1 MHTSLRK
8 VLLLMQHEPQKI
20 LQRQTHCAMNC
31 SPSAMLSRHR
41 KTGRASDVAKK
52 ERTPMPAGYWI
63 IWTTVALDLVGFGI
77 IVPILGRYAE
87 RFGANGL
94 QVGLM
99 FASFSVAQMVFA
111 PILGRISDKVGRKP
125 VIVFSLIGTAVGS
138 FVTGAAGALWVLF
151 LGRILDGA
159 SGASVAV
166 AQGAVADIAPPEQRA
181 RLMGMLGA
189 AFGVGFV
196 VGPALG
202 GLAALGGPH
211 VPFYLAGSIAAV
223 NAVAAMIRLPETKP
237 DTSHITEKH
246 QRGTALSPALK
257 RFALVGFLSMLGFA
271 GFEATF
277 SIWGEKQFGFTEGSA
292 SIVFV
297 FVGVTL
303 VAVQGGLIGPLTQ
316 RLGSRKLLR
325 IGLSLVAVG
334 LLLLGLSNTWPL
346 LFVALFLLSLGQ
358 GMSGPSG
365 SALVAELAPVERR
378 GEAIGYQQ
386 STAAFGRVAG
396 PVMAGALFDHVGISA
411 PFFVSGVLI
420 LCAVGSVWSITRA
433 AVTAAN

>member
-1 MHTSLRK
+1 
-8 VLLLMQHEPQKI
+8 
-20 LQRQTHCAMNC
+20 
-31 SPSAMLSRHR
+31 MLSKHR

-52 ERTPMPAGYWI
+52 QRTPMPAGYWI

-166 AQGAVADIAPPEQRA
+166 AQGAIADIAPPEQRA

-211 VPFYLAGSIAAV
+211 VPFYLAGSIAAI
-223 NAVAAMIRLPETKP
+223 NAVAAIIRLPETKP
-237 DTSHITEKH
+237 DTSHITEKS
-246 QRGTALSPALK
+246 QRGSALSPALK

-277 SIWGEKQFGFTEGSA
+277 SIWGQKQFGFTEGSA
-292 SIVFV
+292 SLVFV

-303 VAVQGGLIGPLTQ
+303 VAVQGALIGPLTEK
-316 RLGSRKLLR
+316 LGSRKLLR
-325 IGLSLVAVG
+325 VGLSLVAVG
-334 LLLLGLSNTWPL
+334 LVLLGFTTTWPM
-346 LFVALFLLSLGQ
+346 LFVALFLLSIGQ
-358 GMSGPSG
+358 GISGPSG

-396 PVMAGALFDHVGISA
+396 PVMAGALFDHVGISSQ
-411 PFFVSGVLI
+411 FLVSGILIVL
-420 LCAVGSVWSITRA
+420 AVGSVWSITRA
-433 AVTAAN
+433 TVTTP

>member
-1 MHTSLRK
+1 
-8 VLLLMQHEPQKI
+8 
-20 LQRQTHCAMNC
+20 
-31 SPSAMLSRHR
+31 
-41 KTGRASDVAKK
+41 VAKK
-52 ERTPMPAGYWI
+52 ERTPMPAGYWT

-77 IVPILGRYAE
+77 VVPILGRYAE

-99 FASFSVAQMVFA
+99 FASFSIAQMVFA

-211 VPFYLAGSIAAV
+211 VPFYLAGSIAAI

-246 QRGTALSPALK
+246 QRGSALSPALK

-277 SIWGEKQFGFTEGSA
+277 SIWGQKQFGFTEGSA
-292 SIVFV
+292 SLVFV

-334 LLLLGLSNTWPL
+334 LLLLGITTTWPM

-365 SALVAELAPVERR
+365 SALVVELAPVERR

-386 STAAFGRVAG
+386 GTAAFGRVAG
-396 PVMAGALFDHVGISA
+396 PVMAGALFDHVGINSQ
-411 PFFVSGVLI
+411 FLVSGILI
-420 LCAVGSVWSITRA
+420 IFAVGSVWSITRTTI
-433 AVTAAN
+433 TAAN

>member
-1 MHTSLRK
+1 
-8 VLLLMQHEPQKI
+8 
-20 LQRQTHCAMNC
+20 
-31 SPSAMLSRHR
+31 
-41 KTGRASDVAKK
+41 VAKK

-211 VPFYLAGSIAAV
+211 VPFYLAGTIAAV
-223 NAVAAMIRLPETKP
+223 NAIAAIIRLPETKP

-386 STAAFGRVAG
+386 STAAFGRVVG
-396 PVMAGALFDHVGISA
+396 PVMAGALFDQVGISA

-433 AVTAAN
+433 AITTP

>member
-1 MHTSLRK
+1 
-8 VLLLMQHEPQKI
+8 
-20 LQRQTHCAMNC
+20 
-31 SPSAMLSRHR
+31 
-41 KTGRASDVAKK
+41 
-52 ERTPMPAGYWI
+52 MPAGYWI

-77 IVPILGRYAE
+77 VVPILGRYAE

-223 NAVAAMIRLPETKP
+223 NAVAAIIRLPETKP

-433 AVTAAN
+433 ALTTP

>member
-1 MHTSLRK
+1 
-8 VLLLMQHEPQKI
+8 
-20 LQRQTHCAMNC
+20 
-31 SPSAMLSRHR
+31 
-41 KTGRASDVAKK
+41 
-52 ERTPMPAGYWI
+52 MPAGYWI

-77 IVPILGRYAE
+77 VVPILGRYAE

-246 QRGTALSPALK
+246 QRGSALSPPLK

-346 LFVALFLLSLGQ
+346 LFVALFSFPSLGYPYQ
-358 GMSGPSG
+358 LLFVFVLKMSH
-365 SALVAELAPVERR
+365 LVL
-378 GEAIGYQQ
+378 G
-386 STAAFGRVAG
+386 
-396 PVMAGALFDHVGISA
+396 
-411 PFFVSGVLI
+411 
-420 LCAVGSVWSITRA
+420 
-433 AVTAAN
+433 

>member
-1 MHTSLRK
+1 
-8 VLLLMQHEPQKI
+8 
-20 LQRQTHCAMNC
+20 
-31 SPSAMLSRHR
+31 
-41 KTGRASDVAKK
+41 
-52 ERTPMPAGYWI
+52 MPAGYWT

-77 IVPILGRYAE
+77 VVPILGRYAE

-99 FASFSVAQMVFA
+99 FASFSIAQMVFA

-125 VIVFSLIGTAVGS
+125 VIVFSLIGTAIGS

-181 RLMGMLGA
+181 RLMGMMGA

-211 VPFYLAGSIAAV
+211 VPFYLAGTIAAV

-246 QRGTALSPALK
+246 QRGSALSPALK

-277 SIWGEKQFGFTEGSA
+277 SIWGQKQFGFTEGSA

-303 VAVQGGLIGPLTQ
+303 VAVQGGLIGSLTEK
-316 RLGSRKLLR
+316 LGSRKLLR

-334 LLLLGLSNTWPL
+334 LLLLGITTTWPL

-358 GMSGPSG
+358 GISGPSG
-365 SALVAELAPVERR
+365 GALVAELAPVERR

-411 PFFVSGVLI
+411 PFLVSGLLI
-420 LCAVGSVWSITRA
+420 ICAVGSVWSITRA
-433 AVTAAN
+433 AITATN

>member
-1 MHTSLRK
+1 
-8 VLLLMQHEPQKI
+8 
-20 LQRQTHCAMNC
+20 
-31 SPSAMLSRHR
+31 
-41 KTGRASDVAKK
+41 
-52 ERTPMPAGYWI
+52 
-63 IWTTVALDLVGFGI
+63 
-77 IVPILGRYAE
+77 
-87 RFGANGL
+87 
-94 QVGLM
+94 
-99 FASFSVAQMVFA
+99 MVFA

-211 VPFYLAGSIAAV
+211 VPFYLAGSIAAI
-223 NAVAAMIRLPETKP
+223 NAVAAIIRLPETKP

-277 SIWGEKQFGFTEGSA
+277 SIWGQKQFDFTEGSA

-334 LLLLGLSNTWPL
+334 LVLLGFTTTWSM

-411 PFFVSGVLI
+411 PFLVSGILI
-420 LCAVGSVWSITRA
+420 VFAVGSVWSITRSAVNA
-433 AVTAAN
+433 AS

>member
-1 MHTSLRK
+1 MQTSLQK
-8 VLLLMQHEPQKI
+8 VLLLMQREPQKI
-20 LQRQTHCAMNC
+20 LQQQTHCAMNC
-31 SPSAMLSRHR
+31 NHSAMLSRHR

-77 IVPILGRYAE
+77 VVPILGRYAE

-257 RFALVGFLSMLGFA
+257 RFALVGFLSMFGFA

>member
-1 MHTSLRK
+1 
-8 VLLLMQHEPQKI
+8 
-20 LQRQTHCAMNC
+20 
-31 SPSAMLSRHR
+31 MLSRHR

-77 IVPILGRYAE
+77 VVPILGRYAE

-237 DTSHITEKH
+237 DTSHITEKS

-277 SIWGEKQFGFTEGSA
+277 SIWGEKQFDFTEGSA

-433 AVTAAN
+433 AIATP

>member
-1 MHTSLRK
+1 
-8 VLLLMQHEPQKI
+8 
-20 LQRQTHCAMNC
+20 
-31 SPSAMLSRHR
+31 MLSRHR

-77 IVPILGRYAE
+77 VVPILGRYAE

-246 QRGTALSPALK
+246 QRGSALSPALK

-292 SIVFV
+292 SLVFV

-334 LLLLGLSNTWPL
+334 LLLLGVTTTWPM

-396 PVMAGALFDHVGISA
+396 PVMAGALFDQVGINSQ
-411 PFFVSGVLI
+411 FLVSGILI
-420 LCAVGSVWSITRA
+420 VVAVGSVWSITRT
-433 AVTAAN
+433 AVTSTN

>member
-1 MHTSLRK
+1 
-8 VLLLMQHEPQKI
+8 
-20 LQRQTHCAMNC
+20 
-31 SPSAMLSRHR
+31 
-41 KTGRASDVAKK
+41 
-52 ERTPMPAGYWI
+52 MPAGYWT

-77 IVPILGRYAE
+77 VVPILGRYAE

-99 FASFSVAQMVFA
+99 FASFSIAQMVFA

-237 DTSHITEKH
+237 DTSHITEKS
-246 QRGTALSPALK
+246 QLGTALSPALK

-297 FVGVTL
+297 FVGFTL

-334 LLLLGLSNTWPL
+334 LLLLGISNTWPL

-365 SALVAELAPVERR
+365 SALVAELAPVDRR

-420 LCAVGSVWSITRA
+420 LCAVGSVWSITR
-433 AVTAAN
+433 TAITSTN

>member
-1 MHTSLRK
+1 
-8 VLLLMQHEPQKI
+8 
-20 LQRQTHCAMNC
+20 
-31 SPSAMLSRHR
+31 
-41 KTGRASDVAKK
+41 
-52 ERTPMPAGYWI
+52 MPAGYWI

-420 LCAVGSVWSITRA
+420 LCAVGSVWRITRA

>member
-1 MHTSLRK
+1 
-8 VLLLMQHEPQKI
+8 
-20 LQRQTHCAMNC
+20 
-31 SPSAMLSRHR
+31 MLSRHR

-52 ERTPMPAGYWI
+52 QRTPMPAGYWT

-77 IVPILGRYAE
+77 VVPILGRYAE

-99 FASFSVAQMVFA
+99 FASFSIAQMVFA

-125 VIVFSLIGTAVGS
+125 VIVFSLIGTAIGS

-181 RLMGMLGA
+181 RLMGMMGA

-211 VPFYLAGSIAAV
+211 VPFYLAGTIAAV

-237 DTSHITEKH
+237 DTSHFTEKH
-246 QRGTALSPALK
+246 QRGSALSPALK

-277 SIWGEKQFGFTEGSA
+277 SIWGQKQFGFTEGSA

-303 VAVQGGLIGPLTQ
+303 VAVQGGLIGSLTEK
-316 RLGSRKLLR
+316 LGSRKLLR

-334 LLLLGLSNTWPL
+334 LLLLGITTTWPL

-358 GMSGPSG
+358 GISGPSG
-365 SALVAELAPVERR
+365 GALVAELAPVERR

-396 PVMAGALFDHVGISA
+396 PVMAGALFDHVGIGA
-411 PFFVSGVLI
+411 PFLVSGLLI
-420 LCAVGSVWSITRA
+420 ICAVGSVWSITR
-433 AVTAAN
+433 VVITATN

>member
-1 MHTSLRK
+1 
-8 VLLLMQHEPQKI
+8 
-20 LQRQTHCAMNC
+20 
-31 SPSAMLSRHR
+31 
-41 KTGRASDVAKK
+41 
-52 ERTPMPAGYWI
+52 MPAGYWT

-211 VPFYLAGSIAAV
+211 VPFYLAGSIAAI

-246 QRGTALSPALK
+246 QRGSALSPALK

-277 SIWGEKQFGFTEGSA
+277 SIWGQKQFGFTEGSA

-303 VAVQGGLIGPLTQ
+303 VAVQGGLIGPLTEK
-316 RLGSRKLLR
+316 LGSRKLLR

-334 LLLLGLSNTWPL
+334 LLLLGVTTTWPM

-365 SALVAELAPVERR
+365 GALVAELAPVERR

-396 PVMAGALFDHVGISA
+396 PVMAGALFDHVGINSQ
-411 PFFVSGVLI
+411 FLVSGILI
-420 LCAVGSVWSITRA
+420 VVAVGSVWSITRT
-433 AVTAAN
+433 AVTTP

>member
-1 MHTSLRK
+1 
-8 VLLLMQHEPQKI
+8 
-20 LQRQTHCAMNC
+20 
-31 SPSAMLSRHR
+31 MLSRHR

-77 IVPILGRYAE
+77 VVPILGRYAE

-138 FVTGAAGALWVLF
+138 IVTGAAGALWVLF

-237 DTSHITEKH
+237 DTSHITEKS

-334 LLLLGLSNTWPL
+334 LLLLGVTTTWPM

-396 PVMAGALFDHVGISA
+396 PVMAGALFDHVGINSQ
-411 PFFVSGVLI
+411 FLVSGILI
-420 LCAVGSVWSITRA
+420 MVAVASVWSITR
-433 AVTAAN
+433 TAITSTN